1 MRKDLLHAIANLAS
15 TQGYKKAKEAIEKW
29 DKETDVDRYWA
40 MRIANIAADEKLGIQ
55 AARHAIDNPD
65 QWDCRTESEKDG
77 RFDFWDITP
86 TLTRIT
92 ETIHMM
98 MGLFIVT
105 VEAVIEKVVRQ
116 LKRNVP
122 VLPT

>member
-15 TQGYKKAKEAIEKW
+15 TQGYKKAKEAIEKR

-40 MRIANIAADEKLGIQ
+40 MRIAHIAASDGLAFKLPTMPLITRNNGT
-55 AARHAIDNPD
+55 AELNLKR
-65 QWDCRTESEKDG
+65 WLMR
-77 RFDFWDITP
+77 FWDITP

-92 ETIHMM
+92 ETTHMM
-98 MGLFIVT
+98 TGLFIVM
-105 VEAVIEKVVRQ
+105 VEAVIEKAVQQ

-122 VLPT
+122 ILPT

>member
-15 TQGYKKAKEAIEKW
+15 TQGYKKAKEAIENGIRKQMW
-29 DKETDVDRYWA
+29 IDIGPCVLPTLQQMKNWVSRLQGTLLITLING
-40 MRIANIAADEKLGIQ
+40 IAEQ
-55 AARHAIDNPD
+55 NPKRW
-65 QWDCRTESEKDG
+65 QIR
-77 RFDFWDITP
+77 FWDITP